1 MPARDPATWMWT
13 EACALIERAERL
25 HRQFFRLGLSAAR
38 QPTWEPPIDM
48 FESESELQ
56 ILIALPGVE
65 PAKLDIIVDSGAL
78 IVSGER
84 PVPQGLRGA
93 AIHRMEIPY
102 GRFERRIEL
111 PRGHYEL
118 KRQELSYGCLLL
130 ALIKL

>member
-1 MPARDPATWMWT
+1 MSPPHPATLMWT

-25 HRQFFRLGLSAAR
+25 HRQFFRLGSSAAHL
-38 QPTWEPPIDM
+38 PTWEPPIDM
-48 FESESELQ
+48 FESDRELQ

-65 PAKLDIIVDSGAL
+65 PGRIEIIVDSGAL
-78 IVSGER
+78 IVAGER
-84 PVPQGLRGA
+84 PVPEGLRGA

-118 KRQELSYGCLLL
+118 ERQELSYGCLLL
-130 ALIKL
+130 ALVKL

>member
-1 MPARDPATWMWT
+1 MWT

-25 HRQFFRLGLSAAR
+25 HRQFFRLGLSPAR

-48 FESESELQ
+48 FESERELQ

-65 PAKLDIIVDSGAL
+65 PARIEIMMDSGVL
-78 IVSGER
+78 IVAGER
-84 PVPQGLRGA
+84 PVPEGLRGA

-111 PRGHYEL
+111 PRGQFEL
-118 KRQELSYGCLLL
+118 NGQELSYGCLML
-130 ALIKL
+130 AFTKL